1 MTGTMGCMNAD
12 TVAMSVSAPPVVS
25 AGPSVSVCANA
36 APLNWRDL
44 NPLVAL
50 GRIRPT
56 QCRPGLVRPRCHGRW
71 NARLV
76 YTVGTAS
83 CAVSDST
90 AVEVTALP
98 ELTALNNAVVC
109 AGDTAFGEVAISGAT
124 DLALYTYVWEAPAV
138 AVGDFPWEASTGPLL
153 VPGPVAASV
162 AVTDSLGCESL
173 ATLQWEVQALPE
185 ISVQSEWAVAPMRGL
200 WNCPRL
206 LRITV
211 FGPVLAWNR
220 VVQCFAAAEGT
231 HTLTYAV
238 IDETGCPHEAE
249 VPTEVVAPM
258 EFDLGPKVHACE
270 NQGLAILPTPAALV
284 GFWEGQ
290 GLSAETAD
298 AVDLSLVPTGTH
310 AYAFVHT
317 GEVCTVSSDLELE
330 VHAKPELAV
339 VSEDEVCP
347 DSVLVLEVD
356 VQAAAFPVAVEWA
369 IDETTVPG
377 DTTVL
382 SVLWPTDG
390 THAVAVSATDDWGC
404 SNSMDWDV
412 VVLEVSSVD
421 AVESLAVCNQAI
433 PVDLSDYA
441 VASEWER

>member
-1 MTGTMGCMNAD
+1 MKRNCRLKWLL
-12 TVAMSVSAPPVVS
+12 
-25 AGPSVSVCANA
+25 
-36 APLNWRDL
+36 PL
-44 NPLVAL
+44 
-50 GRIRPT
+50 
-56 QCRPGLVRPRCHGRW
+56 
-71 NARLV
+71 
-76 YTVGTAS
+76 
-83 CAVSDST
+83 
-90 AVEVTALP
+90 
-98 ELTALNNAVVC
+98 
-109 AGDTAFGEVAISGAT
+109 
-124 DLALYTYVWEAPAV
+124 
-138 AVGDFPWEASTGPLL
+138 
-153 VPGPVAASV
+153 
-162 AVTDSLGCESL
+162 SLI
-173 ATLQWEVQALPE
+173 W
-185 ISVQSEWAVAPMRGL
+185 
-200 WNCPRL
+200 
-206 LRITV
+206 
-211 FGPVLAWNR
+211 VL
-220 VVQCFAAAEGT
+220 
-231 HTLTYAV
+231 
-238 IDETGCPHEAE
+238 
-249 VPTEVVAPM
+249 
-258 EFDLGPKVHACE
+258 VHACE
-270 NQGLAILPTPAALV
+270 NQGLAILPTPAALA

-339 VSEDEVCP
+339 VSENEVCP

-441 VASEWER
+441 VASEGERQCLPGWAPLCWRLTHWTSFTQKRSNPGTMVCSTRLFRRPDVLPVIPST